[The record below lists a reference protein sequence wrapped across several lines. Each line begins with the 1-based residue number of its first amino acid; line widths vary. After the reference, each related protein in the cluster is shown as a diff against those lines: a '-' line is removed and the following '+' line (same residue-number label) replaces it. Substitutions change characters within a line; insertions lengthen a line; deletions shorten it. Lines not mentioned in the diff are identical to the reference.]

1 MRPPERTIV
10 LASRGSALALA
21 QAGAVRALCQPAFP
35 GADFQIKVVT
45 TTGDKLQAFAP
56 GKEPVPGSKGLFTK
70 ELEAALLDGSAD
82 IAVHSLKDLP
92 TELPEGLKLT
102 AVTRRADPRDVLIHR
117 APIGKGSRG
126 FQPGTPLREWPAGAV
141 IATSSTR
148 RQAQLLTL
156 NDRLTVVPI
165 RGNVGTRLKKLAR
178 FDSMDGLVLAAAG
191 LERLGFVI
199 QPDGLLTSRT
209 ADEVPEG
216 LCARALSI
224 DEMLPCVGQAA
235 IGLETRQNDPVS
247 EEVCAILNDPP
258 TWACVTA
265 ERAFLRAMGGG
276 CLSPVAAHAT
286 VEGARLRIRGI
297 SFRAG
302 PARAGE
308 LIGPVDEAESLG
320 ERLAGRVA

>member
-21 QAGAVRALCQPAFP
+21 QANAVRALCEQAFP
-35 GADFQIKVVT
+35 GADFQIKVIT

-56 GKEPVPGSKGLFTK
+56 GQEPVPGAKGLFTK

-117 APIGKGSRG
+117 APMGKGPRG
-126 FQPGTPLREWPAGAV
+126 FQPGTPLRDWPAGAV

-148 RQAQLLTL
+148 RQAQLLVL
-156 NDRLTVVPI
+156 NHRLTVVPI
-165 RGNVGTRLKKLAR
+165 RGNVGTRLKKLAQL
-178 FDSMDGLVLAAAG
+178 DSIDGLVLAAAG

-199 QPDGLLTSRT
+199 QPDGLLARSGS
-209 ADEVPEG
+209 DEVPQG
-216 LCARALSI
+216 LRARSLSI

-235 IGLETRQNDPVS
+235 IGLEIRQSDPVS
-247 EEVCAILNDPP
+247 EGICATLNDPP
-258 TWACVTA
+258 TWACVLA
-265 ERAFLRAMGGG
+265 ERAFLRTMGGG

-286 VEGARLRIRGI
+286 IEGAMLRVRGV

-308 LIGPVDEAESLG
+308 LTGTMNEAEALG
-320 ERLAGRVA
+320 ARLAGQVS